1 MHLESAV
8 HSLAHHLRMCLVHNS
23 NQLSWRHHNWR
34 QGKLLCNSYHAH
46 KGNKVTDNRMSIQTS
61 VSTRGPSA
69 FALIDLLSNSEVIT
83 SKVATK
89 ITNKRLAIL
98 QPTIAA
104 QPLMTLY
111 FFSDVNVVSAT
122 AMNIN
127 DVNVVT
133 AISCECNQSPHLT
146 EGIPQ
151 GSLLLRWWMLHGF
164 LELVRKYRRMTRRM
178 DAKNSGDRKFRLFFS
193 SAVSC
198 LRTRTGW
205 KCKKNSIL

>member
-1 MHLESAV
+1 MHLESAA
-8 HSLAHHLRMCLVHNS
+8 HILAHYLRMCLVHNS

-69 FALIDLLSNSEVIT
+69 FALIDLLSNSELIT

-122 AMNIN
+122 VMNIN
-127 DVNVVT
+127 DTNVVIT
-133 AISCECNQSPHLT
+133 IGCGCNQSPQLT
-146 EGIPQ
+146 EGIPE
-151 GSLLLRWWMLHGF
+151 GSLLLRWCCCIPHRFDWYF
-164 LELVRKYRRMTRRM
+164 
-178 DAKNSGDRKFRLFFS
+178 KFFFS
-193 SAVSC
+193 RSPENVP
-198 LRTRTGW
+198 RTYWVRR
-205 KCKKNSIL
+205 SQIM